1 MPLAAQLLLAIL
13 VFCALGLALVQ
24 RSQNRVRQ
32 LRDVGMY
39 PQQGEEADADV
50 DRLLQHGH
58 KIAAIKVYR
67 VVHRVGLKE
76 AKDAVEQ
83 RQRTIGLR

>member
-1 MPLAAQLLLAIL
+1 MLTGSSSTVTSI
-13 VFCALGLALVQ
+13 
-24 RSQNRVRQ
+24 
-32 LRDVGMY
+32 
-39 PQQGEEADADV
+39 E
-50 DRLLQHGH
+50 
-58 KIAAIKVYR
+58 AIKVYR